1 MTGRDLTRGV
11 LAGAVLGGVGWGLLA
26 VGAMG
31 PGDDPHL
38 DRVDG
43 TNLSVAVSLSL
54 LCLLIAA
61 LLLRARVLTSVAV
74 ALVVAPASVWFI
86 VGLLYLQAVATVT
99 MSR

>member
-1 MTGRDLTRGV
+1 
-11 LAGAVLGGVGWGLLA
+11 
-26 VGAMG
+26 MG